1 MPCCLD
7 ALLQAAAQ
15 LEVCRL
21 LLSLPACTNIYIPDA
36 LKTFEKMTRLRPQF
50 FYLLAIRRYQSYFS
64 RILEK

>member
-1 MPCCLD
+1 M
-7 ALLQAAAQ
+7 
-15 LEVCRL
+15 
-21 LLSLPACTNIYIPDA
+21 ACTNIYIPDA